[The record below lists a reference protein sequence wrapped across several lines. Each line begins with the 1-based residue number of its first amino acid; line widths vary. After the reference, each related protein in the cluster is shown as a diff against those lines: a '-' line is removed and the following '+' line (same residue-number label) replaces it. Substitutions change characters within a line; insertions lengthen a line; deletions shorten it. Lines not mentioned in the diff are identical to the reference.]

1 MNKRKRWYQAEHIA
15 KEYFIKQ
22 WYKILHQNYTIRWW
36 ELDIIAEK
44 ENNRIFIEV
53 KEVEQTNDL
62 HNYISTKKLQTIYK
76 TIQFFNQEYPT
87 NKQLRIDLVF
97 VKQNLIIHHYENI
110 SNN

>member
-1 MNKRKRWYQAEHIA
+1 MNKRKRWYQAEHIV
-15 KEYFIKQ
+15 KEYLLKK

-36 ELDIIAEK
+36 ELDIVAEK

-53 KEVEQTNDL
+53 KEVNNTEDL
-62 HNYISTKKLQTIYK
+62 HNYISKKKIQTIIK
-76 TIQFFNQEYPT
+76 TIQFFNNEYPT

-97 VKQNLIIHHYENI
+97 IKENTILHHYQNI

>member
-1 MNKRKRWYQAEHIA
+1 MNKRKRWYQAEHIV
-15 KEYFIKQ
+15 KEYLLKQ

-36 ELDIIAEK
+36 ELDIVAEK

-53 KEVEQTNDL
+53 KEVNNTEDL
-62 HNYISTKKLQTIYK
+62 HNYISKKKIQTIIK
-76 TIQFFNQEYPT
+76 TLQFFNNEYPT

-97 VKQNLIIHHYENI
+97 IKENTILHHYQNI

>member
-1 MNKRKRWYQAEHIA
+1 MNKRKRWYQAENIV
-15 KEYFIKQ
+15 KQ
-22 WYKILHQNYTIRWW
+22 YLIDNWYKILHQNYTIRWW
-36 ELDIIAEK
+36 ELDIISEK
-44 ENNRIFIEV
+44 DNNRVFIEV

>member
-1 MNKRKRWYQAEHIA
+1 MNKRKRWYQAENIT
-15 KEYFIKQ
+15 KNYLIEQ
-22 WYKILHQNYTIRWW
+22 WYKIIHQNYTIRWW

-76 TIQFFNQEYPT
+76 TIQFFNHEYPT

-97 VKQNLIIHHYENI
+97 VKENDILHHYENI

>member
-1 MNKRKRWYQAEHIA
+1 MNKRKFWYKAEHLV

-22 WYKILHQNYTIRWW
+22 WFKILHQNYTIRWW

-44 ENNRIFIEV
+44 ENNRVFVEV
-53 KEVEQTNDL
+53 KDVEQTTDL

-76 TIQFFNQEYPT
+76 TIQFFNNEYPT

-97 VKQNLIIHHYENI
+97 VKQNTIIHHYENI

>member
-1 MNKRKRWYQAEHIA
+1 MNKRKRWYQAENIT
-15 KEYFIKQ
+15 KNYLIEN

-36 ELDIIAEK
+36 ELDIVAEK

-53 KEVEQTNDL
+53 KEVDQTNDL
-62 HNYISTKKLQTIYK
+62 HDYISKKKLQTIYK
-76 TIQFFNQEYPT
+76 TINFFNHEYPS

-97 VKQNLIIHHYENI
+97 VKENNIIHHYKNI

>member
-1 MNKRKRWYQAEHIA
+1 MNKRKRGYQAENIV
-15 KEYFIKQ
+15 KQ
-22 WYKILHQNYTIRWW
+22 YLIDNGYKILHQNYTIRGG
-36 ELDIIAEK
+36 ELDIISEK
-44 ENNRIFIEV
+44 DNNRVFIEV
-53 KEVEQTNDL
+53 KEVEQTKDL